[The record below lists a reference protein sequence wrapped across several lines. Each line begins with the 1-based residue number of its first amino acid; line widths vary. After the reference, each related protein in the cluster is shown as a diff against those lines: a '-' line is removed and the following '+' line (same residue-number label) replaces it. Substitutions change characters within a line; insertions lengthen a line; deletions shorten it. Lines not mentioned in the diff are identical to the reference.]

1 MIAVMTVE
9 VTVAMTEEVHVM
21 TAEVTAVMTVVAREM
36 TAEAESRSLLSLLTR
51 MWRMQAIS
59 TLQRT
64 TMLLISTYQKT
75 QTTNSSSLS

>member
-36 TAEAESRSLLSLLTR
+36 TAEAESLSFLSLLMR
-51 MWRMQAIS
+51 M
-59 TLQRT
+59 
-64 TMLLISTYQKT
+64 
-75 QTTNSSSLS
+75 

>member
-1 MIAVMTVE
+1 MTAG
-9 VTVAMTEEVHVM
+9 VTAAMTEEVHVM

-51 MWRMQAIS
+51 MWRMLAIS

>member
-36 TAEAESRSLLSLLTR
+36 TAEAESHSLLSLLTR
-51 MWRMQAIS
+51 M
-59 TLQRT
+59 
-64 TMLLISTYQKT
+64 
-75 QTTNSSSLS
+75 